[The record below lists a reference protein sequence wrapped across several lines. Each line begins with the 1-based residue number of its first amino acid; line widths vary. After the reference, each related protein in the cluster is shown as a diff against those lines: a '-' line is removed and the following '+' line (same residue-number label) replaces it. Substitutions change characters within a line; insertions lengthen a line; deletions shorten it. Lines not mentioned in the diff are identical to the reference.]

1 MEECVGLLAM
11 ASTPCASS
19 TMLAASHSPRAG
31 SCAEAVGSW
40 LGNRGTWAPIE
51 SFSAGQTGKWLGCY

>member
-1 MEECVGLLAM
+1 MGLLAM

-19 TMLAASHSPRAG
+19 TMLAASHSPSAG

-40 LGNRGTWAPIE
+40 LGNSGTCALIE
-51 SFSAGQTGKWLGCY
+51 SFSASQTGK

>member
-1 MEECVGLLAM
+1 MGLLAM

-40 LGNRGTWAPIE
+40 LGNSGTCALIE
-51 SFSAGQTGKWLGCY
+51 SFSARQTGKQLRC